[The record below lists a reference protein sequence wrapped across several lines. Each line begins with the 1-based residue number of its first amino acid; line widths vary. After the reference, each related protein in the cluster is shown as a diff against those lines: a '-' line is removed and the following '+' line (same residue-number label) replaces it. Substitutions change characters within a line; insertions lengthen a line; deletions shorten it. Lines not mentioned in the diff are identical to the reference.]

1 MSDVDSDITQALNA
15 RAEVM
20 IAALGYTA
28 IWPRKGGDAPAG
40 EHVTI
45 QQLRNDDVPLGL
57 SDQVYTRQGFFI
69 VTLVLPLNAYDI
81 VARKKAG
88 AIAAYFKRSGVPLTA
103 NATKVTIVGATIR
116 DGREEAQ
123 RWETPIYI
131 SYRSIT

>member
-28 IWPRKGGDAPAG
+28 IWPRKGGDKPAG

-45 QQLRNDDVPLGL
+45 QHLRNDDVPLGL
-57 SDQVYTRQGFFI
+57 ADQVYTRQGFLVI
-69 VTLVLPLNAYDI
+69 TLVSPLDVYDI
-81 VARKKAG
+81 VTRKQAG
-88 AIAAYFKRSGVPLTA
+88 AIGAYFLRAQILTA
-103 NATKVTIVGATIR
+103 NATKVTIFGTTIR
-116 DGREEAQ
+116 SGRQEGQ

>member
-1 MSDVDSDITQALNA
+1 MSDVDSDITQALNTQS
-15 RAEVM
+15 EVM

-28 IWPRKGGDAPAG
+28 IWPRKGGDKPAG

-45 QQLRNDDVPLGL
+45 QYLRNDDVPLGL

-69 VTLVLPLNAYDI
+69 VTLVSPLDVYDV
-81 VARKKAG
+81 VARKQAG
-88 AIAAYFKRSGVPLTA
+88 AIGAYFKRAQILTA
-103 NATKVTIVGATIR
+103 NATKVTIVGTTIR
-116 DGREEAQ
+116 DGRPEGQ

>member
-1 MSDVDSDITQALNA
+1 MSDVDSDITQALNTQ
-15 RAEVM
+15 AEVM
-20 IAALGYTA
+20 VAALGYPA
-28 IWPRKGGDAPAG
+28 IWPRKGGDVPAG

-69 VTLVLPLNAYDI
+69 VTLVSPLNAYDI

-88 AIAAYFKRSGVPLTA
+88 AIAAYFLRSQQLTA
-103 NATKVTIVGATIR
+103 NGTKVTIVGSTIR
-116 DGREEAQ
+116 NGREETQ

>member
-20 IAALGYTA
+20 IAALGHPA
-28 IWPRKGGDAPAG
+28 IWPRKGGDVPAG

-45 QQLRNDDVPLGL
+45 QQLRNDDVPMGL

-69 VTLVLPLNAYDI
+69 VTLVSPLNAYD
-81 VARKKAG
+81 VVTRKKAG
-88 AIAAYFKRSGVPLTA
+88 AIASCFKRAQILTA
-103 NATKVTIVGATIR
+103 NGTKVTIVGSTIR

>member
-28 IWPRKGGDAPAG
+28 IWPRKGGDKPAG

-45 QQLRNDDVPLGL
+45 QHLRNDDVPLGL
-57 SDQVYTRQGFFI
+57 SDQVYTRQGFLI
-69 VTLVLPLNAYDI
+69 VTLVSSLDVYDI
-81 VARKKAG
+81 VTRKQAG
-88 AIAAYFKRSGVPLTA
+88 AITEYFKRAQILTA

-116 DGREEAQ
+116 SGRQEGQ

>member
-1 MSDVDSDITQALNA
+1 
-15 RAEVM
+15 M

-28 IWPRKGGDAPAG
+28 IWPRKGGDVPAG

-69 VTLVLPLNAYDI
+69 VTLVSPLNAYD
-81 VARKKAG
+81 VVTRKQAG
-88 AIAAYFKRSGVPLTA
+88 AIGAYFLRAQRFTVNGTV
-103 NATKVTIVGATIR
+103 VTIVGTTIR
-116 DGREEAQ
+116 NGRQEGQ

-131 SYRSIT
+131 SYRSLT

>member
-15 RAEVM
+15 QAEVM
-20 IAALGYTA
+20 IAALGYSA
-28 IWPRKGGDAPAG
+28 IWPRKGGDVPAG

-45 QQLRNDDVPLGL
+45 QQLRNDDTPLGL

-69 VTLVLPLNAYDI
+69 VTLVSPLNAYDI

-88 AIAAYFKRSGVPLTA
+88 AIAAYFLRSQQLTA
-103 NATKVTIVGATIR
+103 NATNVTIVGSTIR
-116 DGREEAQ
+116 NGREEAQ

>member
-1 MSDVDSDITQALNA
+1 MSDIDSDITQALNA

-28 IWPRKGGDAPAG
+28 IWPRKGGDVPAG

-57 SDQVYTRQGFFI
+57 SDQVYTRQGFLI
-69 VTLVLPLNAYDI
+69 VTLVSPLDVYD
-81 VARKKAG
+81 VVTRKKAG
-88 AIAAYFKRSGVPLTA
+88 AIGAYFLRAQRLTV
-103 NATKVTIVGATIR
+103 NGTVVTIVGTTIR
-116 DGREEAQ
+116 DGRQEGQ

-131 SYRSIT
+131 SYRSLT

>member
-1 MSDVDSDITQALNA
+1 M
-15 RAEVM
+15 
-20 IAALGYTA
+20 
-28 IWPRKGGDAPAG
+28 
-40 EHVTI
+40 
-45 QQLRNDDVPLGL
+45 PLGL

-88 AIAAYFKRSGVPLTA
+88 AIAAYFKRAQILTA

>member
-15 RAEVM
+15 QAEAM

-28 IWPRKGGDAPAG
+28 IWPRKGGDRPAG

-45 QQLRNDDVPLGL
+45 EHLRNDDVPLGL
-57 SDQVYTRQGFFI
+57 SDQVYTRQGFLI
-69 VTLVLPLNAYDI
+69 VTLVSPLDVYDI
-81 VARKKAG
+81 VTRKQAG
-88 AIAAYFKRSGVPLTA
+88 AITEYFKRAQILTA
-103 NATKVTIVGATIR
+103 NATKVTIVGTTIR
-116 DGREEAQ
+116 SGRQEGQ